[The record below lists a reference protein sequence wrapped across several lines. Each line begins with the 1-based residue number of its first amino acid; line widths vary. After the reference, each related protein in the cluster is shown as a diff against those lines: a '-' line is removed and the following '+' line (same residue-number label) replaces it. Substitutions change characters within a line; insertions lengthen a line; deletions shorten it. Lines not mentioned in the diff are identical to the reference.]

1 MQTLS
6 LIQNPR
12 VGHFNPP
19 PFYRWE
25 NWGKG
30 SEATCPGSTVGG
42 VAQDSF
48 TGWLLSSI
56 PKAPATLWG
65 LAMGL
70 EFRNCFLVLWNK
82 NTFFSLRTC
91 SPVVPDDPI
100 EKRRMTFECG
110 GQIRLNWG
118 RVTLCTL
125 VHRGSTGQLADMN
138 RQVPESH
145 WSASLAK

>member
-6 LIQNPR
+6 LIPNPEMDILA
-12 VGHFNPP
+12 PP

-25 NWGKG
+25 NWGKE

-42 VAQDSF
+42 MAQDSF

-70 EFRNCFLVLWNK
+70 DFRNCFLVLWNK

-91 SPVVPDDPI
+91 SPMVPD
-100 EKRRMTFECG
+100 C
-110 GQIRLNWG
+110 
-118 RVTLCTL
+118 
-125 VHRGSTGQLADMN
+125 
-138 RQVPESH
+138 SH
-145 WSASLAK
+145 WEKEDDIWMWRSDKVKLRSGNIVYFGTQRIYWTVGIYEQAGPWKSLVCQSG